1 MFNKQNIKKFIFL
14 SLVLVFSFFVYLFI
28 RVTVHSNGVCRDL
41 VVEDGNETT
50 VPVTNDMVV
59 EYNIVS
65 QDDRIRSL
73 LVKFSLEKLP
83 DTGYI
88 TTNIIDAQSG
98 SVISSSTVGR
108 DFFDT
113 ESGYIVFDYAD
124 TVTGVAGKNLKFQ
137 ITFQDFV
144 DNQVSMFLSPAGEP
158 ILKLV
163 TAGKDAYCTLVD
175 VIYILY
181 IVILAIVYAI
191 TLFFKNFKL
200 ENVYLI
206 AVIGLGLIMSVMI
219 TMMVAPDEFTH
230 NYIAYNISNKMM
242 GVDLS
247 ANGTLM
253 MRYDDFHTYYE
264 PIYIGRDYYVYY
276 FENFFNGLGNGEL
289 IDTAVKPA
297 GAPFFLYLF
306 SGLGITVGRLLG
318 LGTTLTFMLG
328 RWFNVL
334 FFAFATYYAMK
345 KMPFAKSVV
354 FVWGLLPIV
363 LQQISSYSY
372 DCVIYG
378 LCAMTIALTLKL
390 MYGKESQTKRQKIT
404 DIVALIIFALLIV
417 PCKGHAII
425 PVSLFPLML
434 VVKLIWDNRAKIKD
448 YLNKKKARK
457 IILISVTSVIAVLGV
472 LAVGIILKGMLAN
485 ADAQGDYIEWA
496 DQYARTMG
504 YYIKN
509 PVGFA
514 TMFINTL
521 WAQGEYL
528 FFQMFG
534 GYLGWLEIDLPI
546 IFIVPF
552 LLLFL
557 YAGIR
562 REDEDQPI
570 GVCSKLWMW
579 VVFFGICFLACLG
592 MLLYWTPASSGI
604 ILGVQGRYFLPA
616 LILPAV
622 SLRTKSGCVSKNA
635 DKIIVYGTLLA
646 HIFILTAL
654 FKDPL

>member
-1 MFNKQNIKKFIFL
+1 MFNKENIKKFIIL
-14 SLVLVFSFFVYLFI
+14 SLVLVFAVFVYLFI
-28 RVTVHSNGVCRDL
+28 RVTVHSNGVCRDM
-41 VVEDGNETT
+41 VVEDGTEAA
-50 VPVTNDMVV
+50 VPITNDTVV
-59 EYNIVS
+59 EYNITP

-73 LVKFSLEKLP
+73 LIKFSLEKLP

-98 SVISSSTVGR
+98 GVISASTVSR

-113 ESGYIVFDYAD
+113 ESGYIVFDFGD
-124 TVTGVAGKNLKFQ
+124 TVTGVAGKNLKLQ
-137 ITFQDFV
+137 ITFQDFP
-144 DNQVSMFLSPAGEP
+144 DNQISIFLTPAGEP
-158 ILKLV
+158 IFKLV

-175 VIYILY
+175 VIYIFY
-181 IVILAIVYAI
+181 IVILAIVFAI
-191 TLFFKNFKL
+191 TLFFKNFRI

-206 AVIGLGLIMSVMI
+206 AILGLGFIMSIMI
-219 TMMVAPDEFTH
+219 TLMVAPDEFTH
-230 NYIAYNISNKMM
+230 NYIAYNISNHIM
-242 GVDLS
+242 GIDLS

-253 MRYDDFHTYYE
+253 MRYDDIHTYYE

-276 FENFFNGLGNGEL
+276 FENFFNGLANGDL
-289 IDTAVKPA
+289 IDSGIKPA
-297 GAPFFLYLF
+297 SAPFFLYLF

-318 LGTTLTFMLG
+318 LGTTITFMLG
-328 RWFNVL
+328 RWFNLL

-354 FVWGLLPIV
+354 FVWGLLPIT
-363 LQQISSYSY
+363 LQQTTSFSY

-378 LCAMTIALTLKL
+378 LCAMTIALTLNL
-390 MYGKESQTKRQKIT
+390 MYGKEPKSKRQKIT
-404 DIVALIIFALLIV
+404 DIVALVVFALLIV
-417 PCKGHAII
+417 PCKGHAIL

-434 VVKLIWDNRAKIKD
+434 IVKLIWDKKAKIKE
-448 YLNKKKARK
+448 YLNEKKSRK
-457 IILISVTSVIAVLGV
+457 IILISVISVVAIFGV
-472 LAVGIILKGMLAN
+472 LVVGVILKGMLAN
-485 ADAQGDYIEWA
+485 ADANGDYIEWA

-504 YYIKN
+504 YHLKN
-509 PVGFA
+509 PVAFA

-534 GYLGWLEIDLPI
+534 CNLGWLDINLPT
-546 IFIVPF
+546 IFVLPFF
-552 LLLFL
+552 LLLL
-557 YAGIR
+557 YAGMR
-562 REDEDQPI
+562 REHEEQPI

-579 VVFFGICFLACLG
+579 LVFFGICFLACLG

-622 SLRTKSGCVSKNA
+622 ALRTKSGCVTKNA
-635 DKIIVYGTLLA
+635 DKIIVCVTVFV